1 MVTQKLVSFKHSYTL
16 FIISF
21 CLLFTFCDNKA
32 TNSEYVKEL
41 EERNRNLEEQVER
54 NKNINQKP
62 EAKSEPS
69 YKNES
74 IVPDFFTLGST
85 ESEVIG
91 VMGEPNSISNYDL
104 IGVKT
109 FYFKQSSVEFKN
121 GKVISYNNFSN
132 NLRVRYS
139 SGKSN
144 EINNTKSV
152 KHIYFSGF
160 AMISHELVSYYS
172 TIYTIKDYTKDEMIK
187 IKNCLLERI
196 KSNGLNDTKFH
207 LSPHI
212 YNSLEEASE
221 QWEKETGKRIFG
233 DGICYDPGFNF

>member
-1 MVTQKLVSFKHSYTL
+1 MKTKKIVPVKRSHML
-16 FIISF
+16 FIITF
-21 CLLFTFCDNKA
+21 CLLFICCDNKA
-32 TNSEYVKEL
+32 TNAEYVKDL
-41 EERNRNLEEQVER
+41 EERNRNLEEQIKR
-54 NKNINQKP
+54 DNNIKQKP

-69 YKNES
+69 YNYES
-74 IVPDFFTLGST
+74 NVPEYFTMGST

-91 VMGEPNSISNYDL
+91 IMGEPNSITNFELLDSK
-104 IGVKT
+104 I
-109 FYFKQSSVEFKN
+109 FYFNQSTVHFKN
-121 GKVISYNNFSN
+121 GKVTSYNNFSN

-144 EINNTKSV
+144 ENNNTKSV

-160 AMISHELVSYYS
+160 SMISHELVSYYS
-172 TIYTIKDYTKDEMIK
+172 TIYTIKDYTEDEMIK

-196 KSNGLNDTKFH
+196 KSDGLNDTKFH
-207 LSPHI
+207 LSSHI
-212 YNSLEEASE
+212 YDSLKEASE